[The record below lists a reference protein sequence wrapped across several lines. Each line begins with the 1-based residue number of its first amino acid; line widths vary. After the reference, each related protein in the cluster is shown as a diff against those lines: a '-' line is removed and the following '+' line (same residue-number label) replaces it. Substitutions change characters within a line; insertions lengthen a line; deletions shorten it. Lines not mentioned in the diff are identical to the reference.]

1 MTLADRRQ
9 AAIDR
14 LMEQRTHLA
23 ERSVATLMQISAIDE
38 TISGEL
44 RLIGVTD
51 AEDLVRR
58 LEAAADQFEA
68 RL

>member
-1 MTLADRRQ
+1 
-9 AAIDR
+9 
-14 LMEQRTHLA
+14 
-23 ERSVATLMQISAIDE
+23 MQISAIDE

>member
-1 MTLADRRQ
+1 
-9 AAIDR
+9 
-14 LMEQRTHLA
+14 MEQRTHLA